1 MPAYDFICNDCSKP
15 FEIFLT
21 YSEYGSKPVT
31 CVHCGSKHTRRKM
44 NRIRI
49 KKSDESR
56 VESLT
61 SNLSTP
67 EALSGLEND
76 PQQMGRVFRKM
87 GEELGEDLPPQF
99 DEVVDR
105 LESGQSPDEIS
116 KTVEDWTGGDDDQ
129 SGHDHSHD
137 DT

>member
-1 MPAYDFICNDCSKP
+1 MPAYDFICNDCAQR
-15 FEIFLT
+15 FEIFLI
-21 YSEYGSKPVT
+21 YSEYGSTPVK
-31 CVHCGSKHTRRKM
+31 CIHCGSTHTRRKM

-67 EALSGLEND
+67 EAMAGLEND
-76 PQQMGRVFRKM
+76 PQQMGRVFRKI

-99 DEVVDR
+99 DEVVER
-105 LESGQSPDEIS
+105 LEKVKARMKLARPL
-116 KTVEDWTGGDDDQ
+116 KTGAARMIFRMMINN
-129 SGHDHSHD
+129 
-137 DT
+137 

>member
-1 MPAYDFICNDCSKP
+1 MPAYDFICNDCAQR
-15 FEIFLT
+15 FEIFLI
-21 YSEYGSKPVT
+21 YSEYGSTPVK
-31 CVHCGSKHTRRKM
+31 CIHCGSTHTRRKM

-67 EALSGLEND
+67 EAMAGLEND

-99 DEVVDR
+99 DEVVER
-105 LESGQSPDEIS
+105 LEKGQSPDEIS
-116 KTVEDWTGGDDDQ
+116 KTVEDWGGDVDH
-129 SGHDHSHD
+129 SGHDHSEEP
-137 DT
+137 